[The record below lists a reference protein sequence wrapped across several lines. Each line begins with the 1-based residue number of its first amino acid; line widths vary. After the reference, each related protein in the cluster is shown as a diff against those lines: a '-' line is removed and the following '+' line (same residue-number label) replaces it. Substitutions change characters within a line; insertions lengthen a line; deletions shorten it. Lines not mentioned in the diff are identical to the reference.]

1 MLPLRWTS
9 DSDATEFDAYVAWL
23 AERAEVIVVDGSP
36 APLFEDH
43 SRRWAGLV
51 RHIRPES
58 GLRFASGKVN
68 GVITGVREAS
78 RGRVVL
84 ADDDVRYDEGALS
97 QMALLLE
104 EADLVRPQNYFDP
117 MPWHAVWDTGR
128 SLINRAVG
136 EDFPGTLGVRRELFL
151 AMGAYDGDVLFEN
164 LELIRTVRAHGG
176 VEVSP
181 PDLFVTRLPPTTR
194 HFLSQRVRQA
204 YDDLGVPGR
213 MAAELAIIPALLLT
227 RGRTRLGVS
236 SGIALGAVA
245 LAERGRRRGGFARVV
260 PRGCLS
266 SPLSGSSSAASA
278 AGWPSAPAR
287 CSAGC
292 PMRAASCRA
301 RHHPLRLYAGRRCR
315 VGDERGREARGLM
328 RAVAKRGKPR
338 PAAPADRDRP
348 APDLDRGA
356 GRIDEPE
363 CATDDVGAVG
373 ICRDVAVALGR
384 HQATTPS
391 SRSDWVATSSQWAS
405 MKRAMSSSSA
415 RFVRATEAVSSSP
428 AIVAIR
434 SSSW

>member
-1 MLPLRWTS
+1 M
-9 DSDATEFDAYVAWL
+9 
-23 AERAEVIVVDGSP
+23 
-36 APLFEDH
+36 
-43 SRRWAGLV
+43 
-51 RHIRPES
+51 
-58 GLRFASGKVN
+58 N

-104 EADLVRPQNYFDP
+104 EADLVRPQNHFDP

-176 VEVSP
+176 LEVSP

-260 PRGCLS
+260 PLRASLVAPLWVLERGICSWLA
-266 SPLSGSSSAASA
+266 LGSRALLGGVPY
-278 AGWPSAPAR
+278 AGRIMP
-287 CSAGC
+287 
-292 PMRAASCRA
+292 RAASSPA
-301 RHHPLRLYAGRRCR
+301 ALRRQAVSRGRRT
-315 VGDERGREARGLM
+315 G
-328 RAVAKRGKPR
+328 P
-338 PAAPADRDRP
+338 
-348 APDLDRGA
+348 
-356 GRIDEPE
+356 
-363 CATDDVGAVG
+363 
-373 ICRDVAVALGR
+373 
-384 HQATTPS
+384 
-391 SRSDWVATSSQWAS
+391 
-405 MKRAMSSSSA
+405 
-415 RFVRATEAVSSSP
+415 
-428 AIVAIR
+428 
-434 SSSW
+434 